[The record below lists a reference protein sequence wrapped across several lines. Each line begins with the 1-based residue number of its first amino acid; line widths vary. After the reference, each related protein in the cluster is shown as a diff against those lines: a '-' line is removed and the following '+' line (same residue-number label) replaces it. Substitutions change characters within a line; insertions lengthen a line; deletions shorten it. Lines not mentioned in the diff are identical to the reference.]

1 MTKSLSGRIEYI
13 DIAKGFGMILVVIGH
28 CIDGHTFPGTWI
40 YSFHMP
46 LFFIL
51 SGLCFKDD
59 KYPTFSPFM
68 GRRIKTL
75 LLPCIYFTVL
85 LTVLSSLFM
94 DNYDI
99 TELCRGLPGALWF
112 VFVLFLCE
120 LVYYFINRI
129 SNKSLKFVVL
139 SLFLIIG
146 IMLDRW
152 HVTLP
157 YSICTVFAAV
167 FFYGF
172 GHNLKSFTNSLATR
186 KILSQ
191 TILPAALIFLLVP
204 GIVVYF
210 TGENIGMVNNVFPRP
225 ALLYC
230 IIAIMGSYGT
240 IITVSAFDFGKLK
253 KIILF
258 IGNNTLTI
266 LSVHIFFIS
275 LSSFYILPYISF
287 NYLIYKI
294 VEQIVVWI
302 AVVLTCILV
311 NRKARWM
318 IGKN

>member
-1 MTKSLSGRIEYI
+1 
-13 DIAKGFGMILVVIGH
+13 
-28 CIDGHTFPGTWI
+28 
-40 YSFHMP
+40 
-46 LFFIL
+46 
-51 SGLCFKDD
+51 
-59 KYPTFSPFM
+59 M

-186 KILSQ
+186 KILSH
-191 TILPAALIFLLVP
+191 TILLAALIFLLVP

-240 IITVSAFDFGKLK
+240 IIVSAFDFGKLK